1 MAATR
6 EVKGMM
12 IGGKPVI
19 VREMTVAEIRDW
31 LASKTEGGDLVDSML
46 FEEFSLSDIPRMSTL
61 TDGDLGALA
70 PSEIKLVMAD
80 AKEVNQDF
88 FAMRARVVKL
98 GETMMARATP
108 QSDLPAVLPV

>member
-6 EVKGMM
+6 EVKGVV

-19 VREMTVAEIRDW
+19 VREMTVDEIRDW
-31 LASKTEGGDLVDSML
+31 LASKTEGGDLVDSLL

-70 PSEIKLVMAD
+70 PSEIKLIMAD
-80 AKEVNQDF
+80 AKDVNQDF
-88 FAMRARVVKL
+88 FAMRARVVDFGKRMQAL
-98 GETMMARATP
+98 ANP
-108 QSDLPAVLPV
+108 QSGSPAVLQV